1 MLLMACVCLLVAG
14 LGDKEGEEEFSK
26 SLPLPAL
33 HCTVDV
39 RDGSA
44 QFVL

>member
-1 MLLMACVCLLVAG
+1 MY
-14 LGDKEGEEEFSK
+14 DDDDDDD
-26 SLPLPAL
+26 PLPAL